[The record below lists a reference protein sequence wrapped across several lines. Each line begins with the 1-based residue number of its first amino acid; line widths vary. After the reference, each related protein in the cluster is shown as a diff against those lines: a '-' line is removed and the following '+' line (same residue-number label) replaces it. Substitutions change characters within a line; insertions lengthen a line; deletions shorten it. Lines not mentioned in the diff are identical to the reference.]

1 MSMASLATR
10 ARPAAL
16 VRSSSTIS
24 CRRFSVSPEPPM
36 LPIMPAAIS
45 FISAIAFFI
54 FMSLIAPLRLSIFA
68 RAALTATSRA
78 LIRSL

>member
-1 MSMASLATR
+1 
-10 ARPAAL
+10 
-16 VRSSSTIS
+16 
-24 CRRFSVSPEPPM
+24 M

-54 FMSLIAPLRLSIFA
+54 FMSLIAPFRLSIFA